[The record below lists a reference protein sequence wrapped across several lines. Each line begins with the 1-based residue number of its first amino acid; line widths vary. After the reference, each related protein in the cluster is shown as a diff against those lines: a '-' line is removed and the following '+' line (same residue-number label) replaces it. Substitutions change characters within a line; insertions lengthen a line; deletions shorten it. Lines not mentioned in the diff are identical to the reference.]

1 MLSPAAIKQHAA
13 GLGFDLCGI
22 SAAESFPELQFLPE
36 WLSRGYADEMR
47 YMEKSA
53 HTRSDIR
60 NFLPSAKSVIVTGT
74 IYNTE
79 RRGWDRSP
87 ALMAGGEPSND
98 PIRVARYARG
108 QDYRVVWYER

>member
-22 SAAESFPELQFLPE
+22 SAAESFPELQSLPE
-36 WLSRGYADEMR
+36 WLSRGYAGEMQ

-79 RRGWDRSP
+79 RRGWDRST
-87 ALMAGGEPSND
+87 GTD
-98 PIRVARYARG
+98 TIRVARYARG
-108 QDYRVVWYER
+108 AD